1 VWFVCALALKA
12 IATKKKNIKEKFEKL
27 KIKQRKLLNFYIFE
41 KRCLFLNA
49 C

>member
-1 VWFVCALALKA
+1 VCALALKA